1 MKANTL
7 LREITH
13 IFITYLS
20 KDQGGQNTQVAVKAP
35 IASFDK
41 HPKKGEAGYK
51 LEKEVFG
58 GTMNYMMDPD
68 TGTKIDE
75 CGVPYLFYA
84 NSRWRILPET
94 IKRTINR
101 DFKFPYEHEKDADTR
116 ELKFLASGMPLDG
129 EVKHPMDDSI
139 FKQYLG
145 WIPPPGYY

>member
-75 CGVPYLFYA
+75 VCSHMV
-84 NSRWRILPET
+84 SRVSRHPLGSKLMHTPVRRALPLLCEQ
-94 IKRTINR
+94 
-101 DFKFPYEHEKDADTR
+101 
-116 ELKFLASGMPLDG
+116 
-129 EVKHPMDDSI
+129 PMEDSAGDN
-139 FKQYLG
+139 QEDY
-145 WIPPPGYY
+145 